1 MTRFDNMLGNV
12 RKAKEEPKG
21 AKGNDK
27 MLDSKDDGDDV
38 KAQFWQEVA
47 QPERVATIRLNFDI
61 PVELDDKLKAK
72 ARENNTTKTALVR
85 KLLEFMLDE

>member
-12 RKAKEEPKG
+12 RKTKEEPKS
-21 AKGNDK
+21 
-27 MLDSKDDGDDV
+27 SKDGGEKLGSKDGGNNV
-38 KAQFWQEVA
+38 KDQFWQEVA

-72 ARENNTTKTALVR
+72 ARANNTTKTALVR
-85 KLLEFMLDE
+85 KMLEFMLDD

>member
-12 RKAKEEPKG
+12 RKAKEEPRSEKVSEK
-21 AKGNDK
+21 A
-27 MLDSKDDGDDV
+27 LDSKDNGDDV

-72 ARENNTTKTALVR
+72 ARANNTTKTALVR
-85 KLLEFMLDE
+85 KMLEFMLDE

>member
-12 RKAKEEPKG
+12 RKTKEEPKS
-21 AKGNDK
+21 
-27 MLDSKDDGDDV
+27 SKDGSEKLNSKGDGNNV

-72 ARENNTTKTALVR
+72 ARANNTTKTALVR
-85 KLLEFMLDE
+85 KMLEFMLDD